1 MATYKDLN
9 SFLKAVEKDIE
20 EACVEIGNVAQEKL
34 QSAIDDIELS
44 DTWSS
49 RSDRNEPGAFKDPNM
64 TISYIEKNGN
74 TYDITAKN
82 VAVGEL
88 YDRESFLSP
97 IIESGEGYEFGT
109 MGARPFLDDVQDE
122 VNKEI
127 INILDKHVNNP

>member
-9 SFLKAVEKDIE
+9 SFLKAIDNDLEKACFDIAE
-20 EACVEIGNVAQEKL
+20 TSREKL

-44 DTWSS
+44 DSWQS
-49 RSDRNEPGAFKDPNM
+49 RSDRNEAGAFKDPNM
-64 TISYIEKNGN
+64 TISFVEKNGN

-122 VNKEI
+122 VNKDI
-127 INILDKHVNNP
+127 INILDKHLK

>member
-9 SFLKAVEKDIE
+9 SFLKAIEHDLEKACTDIAE
-20 EACVEIGNVAQEKL
+20 TSREKL

-44 DTWSS
+44 RTWNS

-74 TYDITAKN
+74 NYDITAKN

-88 YDRESFLSP
+88 YERESFLTP
-97 IIESGEGYEFGT
+97 IIETGKGYEFGT
-109 MGARPFLDDVQDE
+109 MGARPFLDDVQQE
-122 VNKEI
+122 VNKEV
-127 INILDKHVNNP
+127 INILDKHLK